1 LDFGTLLFLGFL
13 WFLFNLLKGGGKPGS
28 APPTPRQGP
37 QGLPP
42 RTLPP
47 PSGVDATQHEG
58 ARLEGLLRDLGR
70 TLDEAARV
78 RTTLS
83 TGQAGEE
90 DVEERESLE
99 TVSEPE
105 AVSLEREVRRA
116 ERAPVDQDDQ
126 AAAVVSRRIAAAAAR
141 NAAHTPADHRGFDRK
156 IRQEPADHTAVA
168 ARSYTAQQL
177 RDAVVWRE
185 ILGPP
190 ASLRPDAKAD

>member
-28 APPTPRQGP
+28 APPAPKRVP
-37 QGLPP
+37 QDALPP

-47 PSGVDATQHEG
+47 PAGVDATQHEG

-70 TLDEAARV
+70 TLETARV
-78 RTTLS
+78 RTTLPPVR
-83 TGQAGEE
+83 AGEE

-99 TVSEPE
+99 VVPE
-105 AVSLEREVRRA
+105 VVSLERDVRRA
-116 ERAPVDQDDQ
+116 ERTRVDQDDQ
-126 AAAVVSRRIAAAAAR
+126 AEAVVSRRIAAAEAR

-156 IRQEPADHTAVA
+156 IRPEPADHTAVA
-168 ARSYTAQQL
+168 TRSYTAQQL

-190 ASLRPDAKAD
+190 ASLRPDARAD